1 MQTEFVVY
9 ITLLRC
15 EISLR
20 QKLAREVVVSAERRD
35 IAWYRFTL
43 MCRRLFL
50 DVLGSLSLHL

>member
-1 MQTEFVVY
+1 MQTQFVIY
-9 ITLLRC
+9 IALLSC

-20 QKLAREVVVSAERRD
+20 QKLAREVVISAERRD
-35 IAWYRFTL
+35 VAWYWFTL